1 MKKILSFFIVSMLFY
16 FLFFTQKTYLIKG
29 STMGTTFSIKLEDTS
44 LFNFYYV
51 RYKSIKELER
61 INLLF
66 STYISDSEISKFNDQ
81 VINTPILVS
90 DEFYKMIV
98 LSKQIYEITKGAWD
112 PTIKPLIDR
121 WGFSEKNRVFLVP
134 TKDELTE
141 LHSYIGLENI
151 EILDDHILQKK
162 ISLTL
167 DFSSFAKGYAV
178 DVLTNLIKDRG
189 ILAGLVEIGG
199 EIRVYGQKS
208 NNRKWTIGI
217 NTPTSSSSKSSIA
230 KTIELENE
238 AIATSG
244 DYRNFK
250 EYDGVRYSHIIDPRT
265 GYPVTHNL
273 NSVSVIAPTC
283 IEADVFATAFL
294 VLGKAETNKLLKQLT
309 HLKVVFLD

>member
-1 MKKILSFFIVSMLFY
+1 MKKIFAFFILSFLSYL
-16 FLFFTQKTYLIKG
+16 LFFTQKTYLIKG

-44 LFNFYYV
+44 LFNYYYV
-51 RYKSIKELER
+51 RYKAVNELER
-61 INLLF
+61 INFVF
-66 STYISDSEISKFNDQ
+66 STYISDSEISKFNLA
-81 VINTPILVS
+81 VVNTPILVS
-90 DEFYKMIV
+90 EEFFKMIC
-98 LSKQIYEITKGAWD
+98 LSKQIYKITHGAWD

-121 WGFSEKNRVFLVP
+121 WGFSEKNRVFSLP
-134 TKDELTE
+134 TTNELIE
-141 LHSYIGLENI
+141 LQSSVGLQNLTVLENNSV
-151 EILDDHILQKK
+151 LKK
-162 ISLTL
+162 IPLTL

-283 IEADVFATAFL
+283 IEADAFATAFL
-294 VLGKAETNKLLKQLT
+294 VLGKVETNKLLKQLS